1 LEIRQ
6 VGPADAD
13 LLAQFFELLKAR
25 GIEQTFHPHSLTADA
40 ARERANYC
48 GNDLY
53 VVLCGADGVLGYGML
68 RGWDEGH
75 VIPSLGIAIHP
86 DAQDQGLGHLLMDF
100 LRAAAKRRG
109 ANKIRLRV
117 APDNKR
123 AVSLY
128 RSLGYEMA
136 PEESSP
142 YLIGFLDLS
151 ASDRKSA
158 DVS

>member
-1 LEIRQ
+1 M
-6 VGPADAD
+6 
-13 LLAQFFELLKAR
+13 LAQFFELLKAR
-25 GIEQTFHPHSLTADA
+25 GIEQSFQPHSLTTDA
-40 ARERANYC
+40 AHERASYC

-53 VVLCGADGVLGYGML
+53 VVLCEADGILGYGML
-68 RGWDEGH
+68 RGWDEGYD
-75 VIPSLGIAIHP
+75 IPSLGIAIHP
-86 DAQDQGLGHLLMDF
+86 DAQDQGLGRLLMDF

-117 APDNKR
+117 TADNRR

-151 ASDRKSA
+151 ASARTSA